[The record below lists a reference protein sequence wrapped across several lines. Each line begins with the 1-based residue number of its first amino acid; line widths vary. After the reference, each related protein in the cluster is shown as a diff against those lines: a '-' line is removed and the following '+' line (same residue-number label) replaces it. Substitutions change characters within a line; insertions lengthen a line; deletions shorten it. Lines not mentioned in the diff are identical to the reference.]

1 LSHFSHVAVTLASET
16 EAVDRTYILIK
27 NTKRAG
33 GFTLI
38 ELLVVIA
45 IIAILAAM
53 LLPALA
59 KAKEK
64 ANRIYCLNNLKQWAL
79 AQTMYVDD
87 NNQNF
92 PWPRY
97 QVSSTT
103 VQDNPT
109 WGDVA
114 DFWNSGQ
121 GNDVWFNAL
130 PTYVA
135 SKPLYYYAAVANNGI
150 GQFNTTKSIYQCAT
164 AKIDSSINVNMRPA
178 FQYAMNSKALDG
190 LPTNAVLKTGLIVHP
205 SAFVM
210 FTEVRDLASE
220 TPYYGAPS
228 DSIDLASP
236 HCYTTRI
243 SSRHSA
249 GANIAFSDGH
259 ASYYKYSYVTYKN
272 GAKPAD
278 PGDSDINWAYDGHT
292 VP

>member
-1 LSHFSHVAVTLASET
+1 MNRVYSHKSIGLT
-16 EAVDRTYILIK
+16 R
-27 NTKRAG
+27 

-45 IIAILAAM
+45 IIAILAAI

-64 ANRIYCLNNLKQWAL
+64 ANRIYCLNNLRQWAL
-79 AQTMYVDD
+79 CQTMYVDD

-97 QVSSTT
+97 QVSSVV

-114 DFWNSGQ
+114 NFYGNGQ

-130 PTYVA
+130 PTYVG
-135 SKPLYYYAAVANNGI
+135 SKPLYYYAAIMNNGI
-150 GQFNTTKSIYQCAT
+150 GLFNKNKSIFQCPS
-164 AKIDSSINVNMRPA
+164 AKLNSGLNVNTRPI
-178 FQYAMNSKALDG
+178 FQYAMNSQALDG
-190 LPTNAVLKTGLIVHP
+190 LPANAVLRSGMIAHP

-210 FTEVRDLASE
+210 FTEVRVLASE
-220 TPYYGAPS
+220 TPYYGTAANS
-228 DSIDLASP
+228 TDLGTP

-249 GANIAFSDGH
+249 GANITFSDGH
-259 ASYYKYSYVTYKN
+259 VAYFKYDYVCYNN

-278 PGDSDINWAYDGHT
+278 PGRPDINWARDGHQI
-292 VP
+292 P

>member
-1 LSHFSHVAVTLASET
+1 MNL
-16 EAVDRTYILIK
+16 R
-27 NTKRAG
+27 NQNGRR

-64 ANRIYCLNNLKQWAL
+64 ANRIYCLNNMKQWGLAL
-79 AQTMYVDD
+79 TMYVDD
-87 NNQNF
+87 NNQTF

-114 DFWNSGQ
+114 NFWGLGQ

-130 PTYVA
+130 PSYVA
-135 SKPLYYYAAVANNGI
+135 NRPLYYYAATLNNGNTVY
-150 GQFNTTKSIYQCAT
+150 NTTKSIFQCPS
-164 AKIDSSINVNMRPA
+164 AKIDPSVNQNIQVV

-190 LPTNAVLKTGLIVHP
+190 LPASAVLKTSMISHP

-210 FTEVRDLASE
+210 FSEVRVLASE
-220 TPYYGAPS
+220 TPYYGAQA

-236 HCYTTRI
+236 HCYTTRF

-249 GANIAFSDGH
+249 GANITFSDGH
-259 ASYYKYSYVTYKN
+259 AAYYKYSYVTYNN

-278 PGDSDINWAYDGHT
+278 PGDPDINWAYDGHT

>member
-1 LSHFSHVAVTLASET
+1 MNSSKPD
-16 EAVDRTYILIK
+16 DR
-27 NTKRAG
+27 R

-64 ANRIYCLNNLKQWAL
+64 ANRISCTNNLRQWAL

-103 VQDNPT
+103 IQDNPT

-114 DFWNSGQ
+114 NFWGLGQ

-130 PTYVA
+130 PSYVN
-135 SKPLYYYAAVANNGI
+135 SKPLFYYAAVANNGI
-150 GQFNTTKSIYQCAT
+150 ALYNTGKSIFQCPT
-164 AKIDSSINVNMRPA
+164 AKIDPTINENIRPV

-190 LPTNAVLKTGLIVHP
+190 FPANAVLKTGMIAHP

-210 FTEVRDLASE
+210 FTEVRDLAGE
-220 TPYYGAPS
+220 TPYYGAPT
-228 DSIDLASP
+228 DSIDLATP
-236 HCYTTRI
+236 HCYTTRF

-249 GANIAFSDGH
+249 GANLTFSDGH
-259 ASYYKYSYVTYKN
+259 TAYYKYSYVTYNN

-278 PGDSDINWAYDGHT
+278 PGDSDINWACDGHT